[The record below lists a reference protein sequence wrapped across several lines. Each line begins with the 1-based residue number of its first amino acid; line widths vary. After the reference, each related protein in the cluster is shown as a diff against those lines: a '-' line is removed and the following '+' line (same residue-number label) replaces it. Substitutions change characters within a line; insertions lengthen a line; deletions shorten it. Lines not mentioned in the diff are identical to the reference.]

1 MYFFCQALV
10 AQEGRKEFDFIVSID
25 RELPKTLY
33 NPRII
38 VKDDNLNRKVINVS
52 YYPGRLSF
60 SHGDFDSL
68 LSLDK
73 GVRLFLKFDHYES
86 SKKGAQKLHNYEI
99 EVGKN
104 WFDQAYII

>member
-1 MYFFCQALV
+1 MYFFCQAFV

-52 YYPGRLSF
+52 YIIQEGCLSVMAT
-60 SHGDFDSL
+60 L
-68 LSLDK
+68 TVYCRWTK
-73 GVRLFLKFDHYES
+73 E
-86 SKKGAQKLHNYEI
+86 
-99 EVGKN
+99 
-104 WFDQAYII
+104 